1 MALTETFAGNIQV
14 ISGGDRY
21 SFKASGATN
30 EGRLIELNAN
40 VTDVVTVQQASVN
53 SKGPL
58 GYVDADWE
66 AGDYAVVYTG
76 GVARLEDSG
85 SGFTINDRLAC
96 DADGQV
102 KTFPSGSEAAII
114 GIALETAGASAFGK
128 VFVNIC
134 YND

>member
-1 MALTETFAGNIQV
+1 VANTETYMGNIQV
-14 ISGGDRY
+14 ISGGDKY

-30 EGRLIELNAN
+30 EGRVVELNAN
-40 VTDVVTVQQASVN
+40 VTDVVTIQQASEN
-53 SKGPL
+53 SKVPI

-66 AGDYAVVYTG
+66 ANDYALVYTG

-96 DADGQV
+96 AANGLV
-102 KTFPSGSEAAII
+102 KTLTSGSEAAIV
-114 GIALETAGASAFGK
+114 GIALETATASQFKK